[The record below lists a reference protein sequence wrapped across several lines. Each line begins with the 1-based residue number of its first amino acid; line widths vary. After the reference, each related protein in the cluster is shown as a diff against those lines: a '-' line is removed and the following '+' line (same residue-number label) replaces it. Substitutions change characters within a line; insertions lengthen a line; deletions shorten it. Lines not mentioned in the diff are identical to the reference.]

1 MDTMSYHAASAD
13 FSPAMSE
20 LEDALARVKAQLHVL
35 RLAISGGMQN
45 EGDVRALLSLL
56 GGIEDELQR
65 SEGMLRQ
72 QAGMQ

>member
-13 FSPAMSE
+13 FSTAMSE

-35 RLAISGGMQN
+35 RLAITGGIQS
-45 EGDVRALLSLL
+45 EGDVRALLSQL

-72 QAGMQ
+72 QAGMK